1 MNSNMGKS
9 TILDNAV
16 HDVSYGIDECINGGL
31 FIDAKITY
39 ARLNEEGAPR
49 IGIEILERE
58 NGEIIVRRSEL
69 TVSNGTVYPTM
80 PLQALCDSN
89 G

>member
-1 MNSNMGKS
+1 
-9 TILDNAV
+9 
-16 HDVSYGIDECINGGL
+16 
-31 FIDAKITY
+31 
-39 ARLNEEGAPR
+39 LNEEGAPR